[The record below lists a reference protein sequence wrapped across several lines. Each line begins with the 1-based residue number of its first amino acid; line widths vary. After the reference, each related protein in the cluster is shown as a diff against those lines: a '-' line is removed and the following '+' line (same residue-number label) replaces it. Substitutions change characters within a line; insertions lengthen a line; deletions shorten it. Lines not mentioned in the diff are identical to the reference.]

1 MVILDKKTGAAEAA
15 HNATLCV
22 QPEPGKVV
30 CVDQRAGLSIR
41 VVKLD
46 GFII

>member
-1 MVILDKKTGAAEAA
+1 MVILDKKTGTAEAA
-15 HNATLCV
+15 HSGAPCALH
-22 QPEPGKVV
+22 EPGKVV